1 MARKPFIVI
10 EGTDG
15 SGKATQTELLKKRLK
30 SEGIDVADFD
40 FPRYGEDSA
49 LLLEAYLNGKLGD
62 EHEVG
67 PYVGSTYFAIDRFHA
82 AKGMHAALDAGKA
95 VISNRYI
102 ASNMAHQGQKIEDVN
117 ERREYFKWLHTLEF
131 ETFGIPKPDLSIVLL
146 VEPAVSQ
153 RLVDKK
159 SARTYTEK
167 KRDIHE
173 ASIDHLQRSYDVY
186 KQITELY
193 PDDFTLINCTKDGEI
208 LPIEEIHNKIW
219 QAYNNFD
226 PAKKTRAQQ
235 TTTLP
240 KEGPMAGV
248 YSNKDIKQAVKDGH
262 IVFHPYR
269 EEHIAGSS
277 VDVTLGEWYYRTEK
291 TDGTGT
297 YNPFDAHDVER
308 YFDGAHK
315 AMTHSQWAEQNQRKL
330 FKGIPKDH
338 PIIVLEPGERI
349 LAHTHEF
356 IGIKPPGTST
366 MQARSSWGR
375 NGVAVCLDAGW
386 GDPGYINRWTMEIYN
401 MNQHESVVLPV
412 GERIAQLVFYTTGE
426 VESDY
431 THNSGKYQTFDG
443 YDLDGLV
450 QAWKPQDMLPQSF
463 KDVRELPVEIVG
475 ASTTAQALETLPKT
489 QSEDFSEPLVAK
501 LDNGAMIVTEAGK
514 EVLRGAVTD
523 VDGDVYAF
531 TDKFTNPTVAAA
543 MARLSR
549 RGDDMR
555 VTLLDEFAGKAGKDE
570 GLLHRVITAYG
581 DDSVQ
586 QLSGTHFVIENASN
600 LLTKKLE
607 WGRLAAYL
615 EQSTRYIFFDQKDA
629 KGNFK
634 YYTPTNLD
642 ANTAREYEKV
652 MDDIFKTYSTMVRKL
667 TDYVRKNSKVP
678 KNEQDVAWKGATRA
692 QACDAIRAVL
702 PVSTKSTVGI
712 FASGQAAESL
722 YMHLMSD
729 ELQESRDTGEALLK
743 QLREIMPVFFERA
756 DKPERGGAAVAYRAN
771 TFAAVREIAEKKL
784 PQNLSPPTD
793 DVKMVDYWPK
803 NELDLLPHMLFEH
816 SSLPLEEIEKEV
828 QTWSY
833 DERVNAMRTYMGE
846 RLNRRHKPGR
856 ALENAHYSWELMCD
870 YGIFRDLQRHRMVDD
885 MNWQQLTPRYGYEV
899 PQLVEEAGLS
909 ELYES
914 CFDMSYQLYSAMQE
928 AGYTVEAQ
936 YATLLGHKM
945 RWKVTYNAR
954 EAFHLHELRTAPQG
968 HPGYRK
974 LVKKMHDNL
983 SNVHPLIADAMIFVN
998 RDEDPEL
1005 TRLAA
1010 EKYTQFKLE
1019 QLDKKN

>member
-1 MARKPFIVI
+1 MRGKYIVL
-10 EGTDG
+10 EGGEG
-15 SGKATQTELLKKRLK
+15 SGKDEQLNRIVEYLEKQGMEVVRAREPGTTEFSEVARKEMLSRFKTSAITQLLIVNAARSDTVEHVTEWLDQGKWVVCTRNWLSSYTLQGHGMGLPLKDVEKVCAI
-30 SEGIDVADFD
+30 STQGI
-40 FPRYGEDSA
+40 E
-49 LLLEAYLNGKLGD
+49 
-62 EHEVG
+62 
-67 PYVGSTYFAIDRFHA
+67 
-82 AKGMHAALDAGKA
+82 
-95 VISNRYI
+95 
-102 ASNMAHQGQKIEDVN
+102 
-117 ERREYFKWLHTLEF
+117 
-131 ETFGIPKPDLSIVLL
+131 PDLTIVLDVS
-146 VEPAVSQ
+146 VEVAEKRRQSRGGPDDSYQHRYEEEAREFHQKVN
-153 RLVDKK
+153 RGYVEAARKFNYNLVDANRSK
-159 SARTYTEK
+159 TEVAK
-167 KRDIHE
+167 
-173 ASIDHLQRSYDVY
+173 A
-186 KQITELY
+186 
-193 PDDFTLINCTKDGEI
+193 
-208 LPIEEIHNKIW
+208 IEELV
-219 QAYNNFD
+219 NNMQSD
-226 PAKKTRAQQ
+226 RPEPRLNSSDTP
-235 TTTLP
+235 L
-240 KEGPMAGV
+240 AGV
-248 YSNKDIKQAVKDGH
+248 YSNKDIKKAIKEGH

-277 VDVTLGEWYYRTEK
+277 VDVTLGEWYYGTEK

-297 YNPFDAHDVER
+297 YNPFDADDVKR
-308 YFDGAHK
+308 YFDGPKK
-315 AMTHSQWAEQNQRKL
+315 AMSHSEWSKKNQRQL
-330 FKGIPKDH
+330 FKGIPADH

-412 GERIAQLVFYTTGE
+412 GERIAQLVFYSTGE

-431 THNSGKYQTFDG
+431 THTSGKYQTFDG
-443 YDLDGLV
+443 YDLEGMV
-450 QAWKPQDMLPQSF
+450 KAWKPEDMLPRSF
-463 KDVRELPVEIVG
+463 KDDRELPVSLKINDSPAP
-475 ASTTAQALETLPKT
+475 ASAPAEVIQTDQ
-489 QSEDFSEPLVAK
+489 PLTKK
-501 LDNGAMIVTEAGK
+501 LDNGATIPTEAGK
-514 EVLRGAVTD
+514 DYLRDAVTD
-523 VDGDVYAF
+523 VEGDVYAF

-555 VTLLDEFAGKAGKDE
+555 VTLLDEFAQKEGKDE
-570 GLLHRVITAYG
+570 GLLSRVITAYG

-586 QLSGTHFVIENASN
+586 QLAGIHFVVENASN

-634 YYTPTNLD
+634 YYTPPNLD
-642 ANTAREYEKV
+642 ANTAREYEKI
-652 MDDIFKTYSTMVRKL
+652 MDEIFKTYSTMVRKL
-667 TDYVRKNSKVP
+667 TDYVRKASDVP
-678 KNEQDVAWKGATRA
+678 KKEQDMAWKGATRA
-692 QACDAIRAVL
+692 QACDAIRTVL
-702 PVSTKSTVGI
+702 PVATKSTVGI

-743 QLREIMPVFFERA
+743 QLREVMPVFYERA
-756 DKPERGGAAVAYRAN
+756 DKPDRGGAAIAYRAN
-771 TFAAVREIAEKKL
+771 TRTAMKEIVDDKL
-784 PQNLSPPTD
+784 PQTLSPLSD
-793 DVKMVDYWPK
+793 DVNMIDYWPK
-803 NELDLLPHMLFEH
+803 NELDLLPHMMFEH
-816 SSLPLEEIEKEV
+816 SSLPLEDIEKEL

-833 DERVNAMRTYMGE
+833 DERVKAFRAYIGE

-856 ALENAHYSWELMCD
+856 AMENAHYSWELMCD

-885 MNWQQLTPRYGYEV
+885 MNWQELTPRYGYEV
-899 PQLVEEAGLS
+899 PELVEEADMT
-909 ELYES
+909 ELFEK
-914 CFDMSYQLYSAMQE
+914 CFDLSYQLYSKMQG
-928 AGYTVEAQ
+928 AGYTNEAQ

-983 SNVHPLIADAMIFVN
+983 SNVHPIIADSMIFVN
-998 RDEDPEL
+998 KDEDAEL

-1010 EKYTQFKLE
+1010 EKYTQYKLE
-1019 QLDKKN
+1019 QLGKKQAD